1 MDENN
6 NIDRT
11 LVIGLGNPILGDDGV
26 GWHIVQE
33 VESQLAEK
41 DLLDRLRLV
50 FKYFSLGGLS
60 LMEQMVGYR
69 DVLVV
74 DSIVSGQNPVGTVY
88 SFPLSRL
95 PNLSSGH
102 STAIHDTSLQT
113 ALEVGRKID
122 LTLPDDVWVVAVE
135 AEHVYDFTEELST
148 PISDAVP
155 TAVDL
160 VVDILKSGERPEKLI
175 PPTKK

>member
-6 NIDRT
+6 MIDRT

-26 GWHIVQE
+26 GWRIAQE
-33 VESQLAEK
+33 VESHLAQNG
-41 DLLDRLRLV
+41 LLDELRLE
-50 FKYFSLGGLS
+50 FKYLSLGGLS

-69 DVLVV
+69 EVLVV
-74 DSIVSGQNPVGTVY
+74 DSIVSGQNPIGTLY
-88 SFPLSRL
+88 SLPLSRL

-122 LTLPDDVWVVAVE
+122 LLLPEDVWVVAIE
-135 AEHVYDFTEELST
+135 TEHVYDFTEDLSLSV
-148 PISDAVP
+148 SDVVP
-155 TAVDL
+155 VAAGLIVEM
-160 VVDILKSGERPEKLI
+160 LKAGDRIEKLI
-175 PPTKK
+175 RPNEK

>member
-1 MDENN
+1 MNEH
-6 NIDRT
+6 IVDRT

-26 GWHIVQE
+26 GWRIVQD
-33 VESQLAEK
+33 VEAQLSKQE
-41 DLLDRLRLV
+41 LLHELLLE

-74 DSIVSGQNPVGTVY
+74 DSIVSGQNPIGTVY

-113 ALEVGRKID
+113 ALEVGRKLD
-122 LTLPDDVWVVAVE
+122 LVLPEIVWVVAVE
-135 AEHVYDFTEELST
+135 TEQVYDFTEDLS
-148 PISDAVP
+148 PPVSDAVP
-155 TAVDL
+155 TAVD
-160 VVDILKSGERPEKLI
+160 VVIGMLKAQERFEKLI
-175 PPTKK
+175 RPNDK